1 MKFTHG
7 TLLLVAFTIL
17 LLENYGLNMYGLFSY
32 LFFYQ
37 KLNNKY
43 YLKYGTMEITCK
55 QNGYR
60 AIINFKPYSWSN
72 KELNK
77 VDGFIYDKKYVYSF

>member
-1 MKFTHG
+1 
-7 TLLLVAFTIL
+7 
-17 LLENYGLNMYGLFSY
+17 
-32 LFFYQ
+32 
-37 KLNNKY
+37 
-43 YLKYGTMEITCK
+43 MEITCK

-77 VDGFIYDKKYVYSF
+77 VDGFIYDKKYVHSF